1 MNELLSYMMTTT
13 RHKERRLV
21 KNQPPRNYSMYVVM
35 K

>member
-1 MNELLSYMMTTT
+1 MSYISYMMTTI

-21 KNQPPRNYSMYVVM
+21 KNQPPRNYSIYVVM